1 VRVERVAG
9 TSAKGWWAGAWNSPL
24 PIAVG
29 YATMAIDDPHVHQR
43 VSEIYLVATGS
54 STLRIE
60 KQSVKLE
67 SGDMIIVDP
76 GEAHTFTE
84 SSADY
89 LHFVLHSPSLPA
101 VEHQQERIAVPRSRL
116 AL

>member
-1 VRVERVAG
+1 MRIERITRA
-9 TSAKGWWAGAWNSPL
+9 TTKGWWAGAWNSRL

-29 YATMAIDDPHVHQR
+29 YATVAIDDPHVHQR
-43 VSEIYLVATGS
+43 VTEIYLVAAGK

-60 KQSVKLE
+60 KQSVELE
-67 SGDMIIVDP
+67 TGDMAIIDP

-89 LHFVLHSPSLPA
+89 LHFVIHSPSLPA
-101 VEHQQERIAVPRSRL
+101 VDHQQERIAVPRSRL
-116 AL
+116 GL

>member
-1 VRVERVAG
+1 MRIERITRA
-9 TSAKGWWAGAWNSPL
+9 TAKGWWAGAWNSSL

-29 YATMAIDDPHVHQR
+29 YATVAIDDPHVHQR
-43 VSEIYLVATGS
+43 VTEIYLVAAGS

-67 SGDMIIVDP
+67 SGDMAIIDS

-89 LHFVLHSPSLPA
+89 LHFVIHSPSLPA
-101 VEHQQERIAVPRSRL
+101 VEHQQERTAVPRSRL
-116 AL
+116 GL

>member
-1 VRVERVAG
+1 MRVERVSRA
-9 TSAKGWWAGAWNSPL
+9 SAKGWWAGAWNSPL
-24 PIAVG
+24 PIAIG
-29 YATMAIDDPHVHQR
+29 YATTAIDDPHVHQR
-43 VSEIYLVATGS
+43 VTEIYLVAAGS

-67 SGDMIIVDP
+67 SGEMAIIDP

-116 AL
+116 GL

>member
-1 VRVERVAG
+1 MRVHRVSR
-9 TSAKGWWAGAWNSPL
+9 TSAEGWWAGVWNSGL

-29 YATMAIDDPHVHQR
+29 YATVAIDDPHVHQR
-43 VSEIYLVATGS
+43 VTEIYLVAAGS

-67 SGDMIIVDP
+67 QGEMAIIDP

-89 LHFVLHSPSLPA
+89 LHFVIHSQSLPA
-101 VEHQQERIAVPRSRL
+101 VEHQQERIAAPRSRL
-116 AL
+116 GL

>member
-1 VRVERVAG
+1 
-9 TSAKGWWAGAWNSPL
+9 L

-29 YATMAIDDPHVHQR
+29 YATTAIDDPHVHQR
-43 VSEIYLVATGS
+43 VTEIYLVGAGS

-67 SGDMIIVDP
+67 SGDIAIIDP

-89 LHFVLHSPSLPA
+89 LHFVIHSPSLAA
-101 VEHQQERIAVPRSRL
+101 VENQQERIAVPRSRL
-116 AL
+116 GL

>member
-1 VRVERVAG
+1 MRVERVSRV
-9 TSAKGWWAGAWNSPL
+9 SAKGWWAGAWNASL

-29 YATMAIDDPHVHQR
+29 YATTAIDDPHVHQR
-43 VSEIYLVATGS
+43 VTEIYLVAAGC

-60 KQSVKLE
+60 RDSVRLE
-67 SGDMIIVDP
+67 PGDMAIIDP

-84 SSADY
+84 SSTDY
-89 LHFVLHSPSLPA
+89 LHFVIHSPSLPA

-116 AL
+116 GL